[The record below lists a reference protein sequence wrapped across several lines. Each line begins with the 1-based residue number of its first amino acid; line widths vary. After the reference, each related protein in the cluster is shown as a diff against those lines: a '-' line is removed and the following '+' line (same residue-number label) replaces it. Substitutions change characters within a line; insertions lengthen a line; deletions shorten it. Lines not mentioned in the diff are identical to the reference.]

1 MSGLSHIAQSE
12 RSDVELLEND
22 NSELHAELA
31 VRDETISDLEDERD
45 RLLNER
51 KELRCAIAAHRVAL
65 LSRDWGT
72 SAKAADEE
80 LWAVLDR

>member
-1 MSGLSHIAQSE
+1 MSGLSHMAQSE
-12 RSDVELLEND
+12 RSDIELLE
-22 NSELHAELA
+22 AE
-31 VRDETISDLEDERD
+31 RDEAVERAEQLELERD
-45 RLLNER
+45 ELLNER

-72 SAKAADEE
+72 SAKAADEA